1 MGKVKQ
7 EAEDLKSQLVSEICS
22 MSTRSVG
29 CVHKII
35 VNNRCS
41 QSSSKSHFIDWYR
54 LLGVEE
60 SSGIDVIRKKYHKL
74 ALQLHPDKNKHPKA
88 EIAFKL
94 VSEVRFI
101 IYMYVYMKF
110 LLSKE
115 KYCLFA
121 LKMDKQLAYV
131 CLTDHAK
138 RRAFDLERWKNFC
151 FQCNTIPYTS
161 KISAPPTTKSNAF
174 AQKGNATNWSRSY
187 KILRGLKDM
196 KDRFRD
202 EAKVIENCLRTNAAS
217 KKESSLF
224 SPSDYMFRSNSQK
237 ESPVFNPSDYVF
249 QGYPHLRTRI
259 QKKPDRFCYLQAGH
273 FVNCE
278 PRTEYFHDSPIFEVR
293 SESASFRSK
302 SACVYS

>member
-1 MGKVKQ
+1 MRIPK
-7 EAEDLKSQLVSEICS
+7 
-22 MSTRSVG
+22 
-29 CVHKII
+29 KI
-35 VNNRCS
+35 
-41 QSSSKSHFIDWYR
+41 
-54 LLGVEE
+54 
-60 SSGIDVIRKKYHKL
+60 
-74 ALQLHPDKNKHPKA
+74 LQ
-88 EIAFKL
+88 
-94 VSEVRFI
+94 
-101 IYMYVYMKF
+101 
-110 LLSKE
+110 
-115 KYCLFA
+115 
-121 LKMDKQLAYV
+121 AYV

-196 KDRFRD
+196 KDRFRE

-224 SPSDYMFRSNSQK
+224 SPSDYMFRSNSQR